1 MNEFDRTLIETTKTH
16 RERLASAFIHGR
28 LTERHKVNTNLGR
41 LLGSVILAAVVG
53 VACLGTGFVLGLLER
68 QQHEQAVNS
77 FMAAMKANPIKPGNG
92 YVEDEK
98 TGLLFN
104 PETGIYI
111 DPRTGFRVDPETML
125 ATDPQGR
132 TIDIRLGWYYDPN
145 TRTYTDPASGLTID
159 PETLTVVKKDKKER

>member
-16 RERLASAFIHGR
+16 RERLTSAFIHGR

-53 VACLGTGFVLGLLER
+53 FACLGTGFVLGL
-68 QQHEQAVNS
+68 QHHEQAVNA

-104 PETGIYI
+104 SETGLYI
-111 DPRTGFRVDPETML
+111 DPRTGFRVDPDTML

-132 TIDIRLGWYYDPN
+132 TIDIRLGWYYDPE
-145 TRTYTDPASGLTID
+145 TKTYTDPASGLTID
-159 PETLTVVKKDKKER
+159 PETLTVVKKEQ